1 MTTLN
6 TWGVLVWI
14 LLFLGGFIL
23 PTMTGIMLGAVSQN
37 QRGSANSL
45 AQLSNNL
52 LGYLPAPYIYGILST
67 IGDTESGKKGNS
79 FFSNRISMCAIVYMA
94 ILPCILVTCVL
105 YRKK

>member
-23 PTMTGIMLGAVSQN
+23 PTMTGLMLGAVSQN

-67 IGDTESGKKGNS
+67 IAETESARKGNS
-79 FFSNRISMCAIVYMA
+79 FFNNRLSMCAIVYMA
-94 ILPCILVTCVL
+94 ILPSILLSCVL
-105 YRKK
+105 SRKK